1 MHPQIPLP
9 FKPQDEFN
17 FNNFIATGNEL
28 IVESLNTLESDFFIY
43 IWGDNSTG
51 KTHLLQA
58 TCQQQTQ
65 QGKTACYLPLKELHT
80 LPSQIL
86 DGMDGINTICIDDIQ
101 LISSK
106 KDWEESLFNVFNQI
120 KQNGKHLII
129 SSTQSPQQL
138 DIQLNDLKSRLNSGL
153 ALNLAPLDDESTVR
167 VLQNRALTLGL
178 ELNLDTANYMVTRLP
193 RDLASLS
200 LMLEK
205 LDKACMVEQR
215 KLTIPFLKNTLQL

>member
-1 MHPQIPLP
+1 M
-9 FKPQDEFN
+9 
-17 FNNFIATGNEL
+17 
-28 IVESLNTLESDFFIY
+28 
-43 IWGDNSTG
+43 
-51 KTHLLQA
+51 
-58 TCQQQTQ
+58 
-65 QGKTACYLPLKELHT
+65 
-80 LPSQIL
+80 PSQIL
-86 DGMDGINTICIDDIQ
+86 DGMDGIDTICIDDIQ

-178 ELNLDTANYMVTRLP
+178 ELNLDTASYMVTRLP

>member
-28 IVESLNTLESDFFIY
+28 IIQSLNTIESEFFIY
-43 IWGDNSTG
+43 IWGERSTG

-58 TCQQQTQ
+58 LCQQQTQ
-65 QGKTACYLPLKELHT
+65 QGKTACYLPLKDLHT
-80 LPSQIL
+80 LSAQLL
-86 DGMDGINTICIDDIQ
+86 DGMDGIDTICIDDIQ
-101 LISSK
+101 LIANKS
-106 KDWEESLFNVFNQI
+106 DWEESLFNLFNQI
-120 KQNGKHLII
+120 KQGGKHLVI

-138 DIQLNDLKSRLNSGL
+138 GIQLNDLKSRLNSGL
-153 ALNLAPLDDESTVR
+153 ALNLVPLDDESTVR
-167 VLQNRALTLGL
+167 VLQSRALKLGL
-178 ELNLDTANYMVTRLP
+178 ELNQDTANFMVTRLP
-193 RDLASLS
+193 RDLATLWV
-200 LMLEK
+200 MLEK